1 MKWRDVTPQ
10 QLRETASHLRDTA
23 NDLDDRETVI
33 EHTGHDLFAIYKCV
47 ARRLE
52 REATRREARTEG
64 IGEDATSTDEDANVD

>member
-1 MKWRDVTPQ
+1 MSKPDAWRALTPE

-33 EHTGHDLFAIYKCV
+33 EHTGHDLFAIYKAV

-52 REATRREARTEG
+52 REAARRERT
-64 IGEDATSTDEDANVD
+64 